1 MGTLGIRGKIGLI
14 LGVSVVGL
22 LVVIGLALFALRGQ
36 MVGDRQAKVRDLTQ
50 ATFTLVT
57 HFADEAKAGRMAEDA
72 AKAAALKAVS
82 QMRYGD
88 GDYFMILDSAG
99 NTMAHPVPAQVGK
112 NMWNVADAQG
122 VFFTRDMIGTA
133 RAKAEGGFVGY
144 AFPRAN
150 DPAKQPKPKLSYV
163 RYFEPWDWTIGTG
176 IYVDDIDTAFF
187 QQVWKLGGTCLV
199 ILAAGV
205 GVTLLIGRA
214 VVRPIPVM
222 QAVIKA
228 ASDGDLTR
236 DAAVSGRDELAVM
249 AQDFN
254 GLIGTLRTSIARV
267 GEASA
272 AVSSASVELNASAAN
287 MNRQAASMNERAD
300 GIAHAV
306 DGVVGAVGDL
316 SAIAEELAA
325 NAETVASAAAHMGH
339 SINEVSRHATDSS
352 QVAHRAA
359 EAASQVRGVLSS
371 ADRAITEA
379 VENIR
384 GLAQASGEIGAVIK
398 VISEIAEQTNLLAL
412 NATIEAARAGEAGKG
427 FAVVAG
433 EVKTLANQ
441 SAKATEDIEARI
453 TTTQSMTDRSVA
465 SIDTVARIM
474 EQVRGSVESI
484 NHVIGE
490 IDGIA
495 ASIAREVDQQSAT
508 TAEIGRNVSQVAA
521 AAKEVAKDTVQTST
535 QAQVVKDAVGFL
547 ARIAAETA
555 GGASQTTAAANE
567 LGRLATSLDHLV
579 GRFRLNG

>member
-14 LGVSVVGL
+14 LGVSIVGL
-22 LVVIGLALFALRGQ
+22 SVVIGLALFALRGQ

-50 ATFTLVT
+50 ATFTLVA
-57 HFADEAKAGRMAEDA
+57 HFADEAKAGRMTEEA
-72 AKAAALKAVS
+72 AKAAARTAVS
-82 QMRYGD
+82 QMRYGE

-99 NTMAHPVPAQVGK
+99 ITVAHPNPAQVGK
-112 NMWNVADAQG
+112 NMWDVADAQG
-122 VFFTRDMIGTA
+122 VYFTRDMIATA
-133 RAKAEGGFVGY
+133 KSGEQGGFVGY
-144 AFPRAN
+144 AFPRVN
-150 DPAKQPKPKLSYV
+150 DPAKKPKPKLSYV
-163 RYFEPWDWTIGTG
+163 RYFAPWDWTIGTG
-176 IYVDDIDTAFF
+176 IYVDDIDAAFAR
-187 QQVWKLGGTCLV
+187 QVWELGGACLLV
-199 ILAAGV
+199 LMAGL

-214 VVRPIPVM
+214 VVKPIPAM

-228 ASDGDLTR
+228 ASGGDLSHNATI
-236 DAAVSGRDELAVM
+236 SGRDELAEM
-249 AQDFN
+249 ARDFN
-254 GLIGTLRTSIARV
+254 GLIGTLRSSISRV

-272 AVSSASVELNASAAN
+272 AVSSASVELNASAVG
-287 MNRQAASMNERAD
+287 MNRQAASMNERAE

-306 DGVVGAVGDL
+306 DEVVRAVGDL
-316 SAIAEELAA
+316 SAIAEELAS
-325 NAETVASAAAHMGH
+325 NAETVAAAAAHMGH
-339 SINEVSRHATDSS
+339 SINEVARHATDSS

-359 EAASQVRGVLSS
+359 QAAAQVRDVLSS
-371 ADRAITEA
+371 ADQAIGDA
-379 VENIR
+379 VSNIR

-441 SAKATEDIEARI
+441 SAKATEDIETRI
-453 TTTQSMTDRSVA
+453 TTTQEMTERSVA
-465 SIDTVARIM
+465 SIDTVTRIM
-474 EQVRGSVESI
+474 EKVRGSVESI
-484 NHVIGE
+484 NQVIGE

-508 TAEIGRNVSQVAA
+508 TAEIGRNVSQVAT

-567 LGRLATSLDHLV
+567 LGRLASDLDHLV
-579 GRFRLNG
+579 GRFRLRG